1 MPVEAIW
8 QQINQRYD
16 GFSPQLRR
24 AARYV
29 RDHPQD
35 VALNSLRALA
45 GKAGVSPTSMTRLM
59 QALQFENFD
68 EFQQMHRRW
77 LTQGKSTPFSRR
89 AGELIDVVRT
99 PAAEDL
105 LMGEFLAAEKANV
118 DAALS
123 PARRAALKR
132 AAEIIA
138 AAPGVAVAGIR
149 SCFPVAFS
157 LHYALSLFMPRAWLM
172 MGTGGSFLDDLYHV
186 GRGDAFV
193 VISVAPY
200 SRDIVEAAE
209 HMAERG
215 ADVIAITDGNLTPIA
230 RLAKVVL
237 VAENASPAHIASP
250 IGPIAVA
257 QALALLAL
265 AKAGPAALEELRH
278 RETVLAA
285 THAYVEDNEGFA

>member
-1 MPVEAIW
+1 MLGCGIMPVEAIW

-35 VALNSLRALA
+35 VALNSLRGLA
-45 GKAGVSPTSMTRLM
+45 SKAGVSPTSMTRLM

-68 EFQQMHRRW
+68 EFQEMHRRW
-77 LTQGKSTPFSRR
+77 LTRGSGAPFSRR

-99 PAAEDL
+99 PAA
-105 LMGEFLAAEKANV
+105 
-118 DAALS
+118 
-123 PARRAALKR
+123 ALKQ

-138 AAPGVAVAGIR
+138 AAPGVAVAGLR

-157 LHYALSLFMPRAWLM
+157 LHYALSLFMPRTWLM
-172 MGTGGSFLDDLYHV
+172 MGSGGSFLDDLYHL
-186 GRGDAFV
+186 GKGDAFV
-193 VISVAPY
+193 VVSVAPY
-200 SRDIVEAAE
+200 SRDIVEAAR

-215 ADVIAITDGNLTPIA
+215 VDVIAITDGNLTPIA

-265 AKAGPAALEELRH
+265 AKAGPAALEALRH

-285 THAYVEDNEGFA
+285 THAYLAEDEAAA

>member
-8 QQINQRYD
+8 QQIDQRYD
-16 GFSPQLRR
+16 GFPPQLRR

-35 VALNSLRALA
+35 VALNSLRAIA

-59 QALQFENFD
+59 QALKFENFD
-68 EFQQMHRRW
+68 EFQEQHRRW
-77 LTQGKSTPFSRR
+77 LTHGKAAIFSRR

-105 LMGEFLAAEKANV
+105 LVADFLSAEKANL
-118 DAALS
+118 DAALA
-123 PARRAALKR
+123 PHRLKALKR
-132 AAEIIA
+132 AAEIVA
-138 AAPGVAVAGIR
+138 AAPGVAVAGLR

-157 LHYALSLFMPRAWLM
+157 LHYALSLFIPRTWLM
-172 MGTGGSFLDDLYHV
+172 MGSGGSFLDDLYHV
-186 GRGDAFV
+186 GKGDVFV
-193 VISVAPY
+193 VVSVAPY
-200 SRDIVEAAE
+200 SRDIVEAAR
-209 HMAERG
+209 HMADRG
-215 ADVIAITDGNLTPIA
+215 VDVIAITDGNLTPIA
-230 RLAKVVL
+230 RLASVVL

-257 QALALLAL
+257 QALALLTL
-265 AKAGPAALEELRH
+265 ARAGPAALEALRH

-285 THAYVEDNEGFA
+285 THAYLDEDEVPA